1 MYLWLLVCV
10 HGCKYMS
17 QSQSPIPNYRP
28 RLAAHRLTT
37 RLTSFRS
44 FSVISVF
51 LGLDSCDMTD
61 TMSCPP
67 VGGVVGVVGW
77 MY

>member
-1 MYLWLLVCV
+1 
-10 HGCKYMS
+10 
-17 QSQSPIPNYRP
+17 
-28 RLAAHRLTT
+28 LTT